1 MRREYSFIFHSK
13 PAPSYKNHSVT
24 NVPIVKTKSFNRQ
37 RSGAV
42 KKLNIKSKFSK
53 ETKIH
58 SKFKKM
64 ESEIKSIKIH
74 IVQDE
79 YNNNDKRAFDYKKFI
94 AFRIYIYRQ
103 IIINKYYSP
112 YLMLNC
118 NKNEIYINEAQKP
131 RLFHLYI
138 INNILQNKKC
148 NLVIKY
154 NEMAKYIDLNDYIMN
169 NYKVKQS
176 YSILK
181 YLLGCIYNNDKYS
194 YSKVID
200 DNNNYERIIINYKNT
215 LDGVVDYYNRN
226 RDEQLPFMLSQY
238 ISKMNNKDFNYYIN
252 LKKYKYLFI
261 AEIPS
266 FHIPIIMPNYLGF
279 SEKIN
284 KMIKKFTNKIKYKKI
299 KTNYIKYLI
308 KQENKEKDKKD
319 DNNSSVKRKNEES
332 SEEKEDNDNEYS
344 DLFLHFKI
352 NQDIKEKMDISSSY
366 KIGKLNIKNS
376 SFYSFK
382 TEKQVSKFSYSYSQ
396 TDSNCTNFFNYS
408 QNNLFFIKH
417 KDTIKDKRIKNDPDT
432 LEIEKFLGKFQI
444 QIKEKEKSTKKNKS
458 KKININSKSL
468 FKASN
473 NKNNKFQSNPNLH
486 KHLDTDEF
494 IKKCNTTNIKMNE
507 EKINNIINNLLKEK
521 ENKLKLPTLII
532 HPSNKEII
540 ESYSKKS
547 NNILNSNL
555 NQNNDINS
563 SKNNSKTFTLTFRNE
578 QKKNAKNNQNNKNK
592 MIDFRK
598 TIFNL
603 ITNKNYCSYNKK
615 YRNYLGI
622 KTENNSKEKDSKLI
636 LKKSET
642 SGRDGKFKNTI
653 DFMDDL
659 KKNKREFTNNN
670 QIICDIIVENGYNRE
685 CLFRKKNNI
694 KPIRYLTIDGNK
706 KVFINDN
713 IEHNLSKMNYM
724 TYKIKKKRGTHN
736 CKKNIFFQNAL
747 TSKEMIKYG
756 DIYF

>member
-1 MRREYSFIFHSK
+1 M
-13 PAPSYKNHSVT
+13 
-24 NVPIVKTKSFNRQ
+24 
-37 RSGAV
+37 
-42 KKLNIKSKFSK
+42 
-53 ETKIH
+53 
-58 SKFKKM
+58 
-64 ESEIKSIKIH
+64 
-74 IVQDE
+74 
-79 YNNNDKRAFDYKKFI
+79 
-94 AFRIYIYRQ
+94 
-103 IIINKYYSP
+103 NK
-112 YLMLNC
+112 
-118 NKNEIYINEAQKP
+118 
-131 RLFHLYI
+131 
-138 INNILQNKKC
+138 
-148 NLVIKY
+148 
-154 NEMAKYIDLNDYIMN
+154 
-169 NYKVKQS
+169 
-176 YSILK
+176 
-181 YLLGCIYNNDKYS
+181 
-194 YSKVID
+194 
-200 DNNNYERIIINYKNT
+200 
-215 LDGVVDYYNRN
+215 
-226 RDEQLPFMLSQY
+226 
-238 ISKMNNKDFNYYIN
+238 
-252 LKKYKYLFI
+252 
-261 AEIPS
+261 
-266 FHIPIIMPNYLGF
+266 
-279 SEKIN
+279 
-284 KMIKKFTNKIKYKKI
+284 
-299 KTNYIKYLI
+299 
-308 KQENKEKDKKD
+308 
-319 DNNSSVKRKNEES
+319 
-332 SEEKEDNDNEYS
+332 
-344 DLFLHFKI
+344 
-352 NQDIKEKMDISSSY
+352 
-366 KIGKLNIKNS
+366 
-376 SFYSFK
+376 
-382 TEKQVSKFSYSYSQ
+382 
-396 TDSNCTNFFNYS
+396 
-408 QNNLFFIKH
+408 
-417 KDTIKDKRIKNDPDT
+417 
-432 LEIEKFLGKFQI
+432 
-444 QIKEKEKSTKKNKS
+444 
-458 KKININSKSL
+458 
-468 FKASN
+468 
-473 NKNNKFQSNPNLH
+473 
-486 KHLDTDEF
+486 
-494 IKKCNTTNIKMNE
+494 

-578 QKKNAKNNQNNKNK
+578 QKKNAKNNKNNKNK
-592 MIDFRK
+592 MMDFRK

-724 TYKIKKKRGTHN
+724 TYKIKKKRGAHN